1 METCVVVEQK
11 SCKGR
16 ITVKGGGGGEIDQYK
31 GPFVAR
37 DRCK

>member
-16 ITVKGGGGGEIDQYK
+16 ITVKGGGGGIDQYK